1 MAIETESEVCEVS
14 PMMLEINSV
23 SMSESKEDNGSIV
36 VNSVMSM
43 PLRIPVP
50 VPAPAPAPAPADF
63 VSIAESKEG
72 WAGKE
77 PFIVSVYRIYC

>member
-36 VNSVMSM
+36 VNSIMSM

-50 VPAPAPAPAPADF
+50 VPAPAPADF

-77 PFIVSVYRIYC
+77 PFIVSVYRI

>member
-50 VPAPAPAPAPADF
+50 VPAPAPADF

-77 PFIVSVYRIYC
+77 SFIVSVYRIYC

>member
-50 VPAPAPAPAPADF
+50 VPAPAPADF

>member
-23 SMSESKEDNGSIV
+23 SISESKEDNGSIV

-50 VPAPAPAPAPADF
+50 VPAPAPADF